1 MPRHIAPT
9 AITAQPISAVVP
21 YGASAVGAM
30 KNPEPTM
37 LPITSAVQVASP
49 RAGCASRPA
58 IALALG
64 AQRGLIVPVH
74 IRYAA
79 SRAATTSRTARTIS
93 RPVNTVAPRSLRAF
107 Q

>member
-9 AITAQPISAVVP
+9 AITAQPTSAVVA
-21 YGASAVGAM
+21 YGASAEGAM

-49 RAGCASRPA
+49 RAGWATRPA

-79 SRAATTSRTARTIS
+79 SRAAATRKAARAIS
-93 RPVNTVAPRSLRAF
+93 KAVKTVSPCSLRAR